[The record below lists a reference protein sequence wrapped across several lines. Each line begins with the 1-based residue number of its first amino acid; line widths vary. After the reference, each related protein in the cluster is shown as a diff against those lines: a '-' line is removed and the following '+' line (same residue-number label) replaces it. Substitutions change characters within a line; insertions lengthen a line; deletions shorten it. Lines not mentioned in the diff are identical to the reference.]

1 MDSYFL
7 GLDCSS
13 RAVHG
18 VIIDHTGNLQDIH
31 KWDSNYPTFDE
42 RFPRFLQSFYDDLGI
57 IKETFSNIRVAIE
70 APIFIQN
77 PKTTMQIAAVVHI
90 AEFICYLWGIEYAPI
105 QNKSWK
111 KYVLEK
117 GNATKQEI
125 FDFAN
130 IFWEDAF
137 KEQDHADAACIA
149 LWGRFNYLGPEPLEE
164 EI

>member
-1 MDSYFL
+1 MGNYYL

-13 RAVHG
+13 RAIHG
-18 VIIDHTGNLQDIH
+18 VVIDTTGELMDTC

-42 RFPRFLQSFYDDLGI
+42 RFPRFLRNFYDDLGI
-57 IKETFSNIRVAIE
+57 IKETFRDMRVAIE

-77 PKTTMQIAAVVHI
+77 PKTTMQIAAVVYT
-90 AEFICYLWGIEYAPI
+90 ARFICSLWDVECVPI

-117 GNATKQEI
+117 GNASKQEI
-125 FDFAN
+125 FGFAN
-130 IFWEDAF
+130 IFWKNAF

-149 LWGRFNYLGPEPLEE
+149 LWGRYNHLGED
-164 EI
+164 I